1 MGKNPRFTCKCYRS
15 WARRVFLTLDVSFYV
30 DDLLIYIYSG
40 CVSKEHY
47 KNKYIFFFKATK
59 VLNSLESWNRPL
71 QSGLASVYIFTLLRG
86 DIICTELC
94 RVYLNI
100 LYECSIT
107 ADDREL
113 IFVPILRAKL
123 MVKPLSDF
131 EKRFDHYLLFF
142 FSLSLFFIIGK
153 YFQRCVELACHCNF

>member
-47 KNKYIFFFKATK
+47 ENKYIFFLSEATK
-59 VLNSLESWNRPL
+59 VLNSLEGWNRPL

-86 DIICTELC
+86 DIISTQICH
-94 RVYLNI
+94 VYLNI
-100 LYECSIT
+100 LSEISIT

-113 IFVPILRAKL
+113 IFCSNIA
-123 MVKPLSDF
+123 
-131 EKRFDHYLLFF
+131 
-142 FSLSLFFIIGK
+142 
-153 YFQRCVELACHCNF
+153 AW